1 MPFRSTDLSFD
12 GGCAQAGLCP
22 AFSVSM
28 ILVAGSCTVHPLIQS
43 VSQFTWSVRDL
54 LEEAYPEVWI
64 QGEISNL
71 AKPASGHLY
80 FSLKDEKAQVRCALF
95 RSDGVRLREQPVEGA
110 AVVLRGKVSLYAARG
125 DFQIIVDYMESAG
138 EGELRRRFIQ
148 LKGKL
153 ESEGLFDPNHKRSVP
168 DIPTTIGVITSP
180 AGAALQD
187 ILSTLQRRF
196 PSADV
201 LLFPVSVQG
210 STAAGDICLLYTSPS
225 PRD

>member
-1 MPFRSTDLSFD
+1 
-12 GGCAQAGLCP
+12 
-22 AFSVSM
+22 
-28 ILVAGSCTVHPLIQS
+28 
-43 VSQFTWSVRDL
+43 
-54 LEEAYPEVWI
+54 
-64 QGEISNL
+64 
-71 AKPASGHLY
+71 
-80 FSLKDEKAQVRCALF
+80 
-95 RSDGVRLREQPVEGA
+95 
-110 AVVLRGKVSLYAARG
+110 
-125 DFQIIVDYMESAG
+125 MESAG

-210 STAAGDICLLYTSPS
+210 STAAGDIAHALHNSSRGPTCDLSLIHI
-225 PRD
+225 